1 MSLTSITDECT
12 KETIYILTNVIQNEL
27 ITTINVIEANAL
39 RELLIRIQTDTKL
52 LDAIIKFNESFLEL
66 SSSWSSN
73 SLSTS
78 NSQVLARILL
88 RLIP

>member
-12 KETIYILTNVIQNEL
+12 KGTIYILTNVIQNEL
-27 ITTINVIEANAL
+27 ITTTNVIEANAL

-52 LDAIIKFNESFLEL
+52 LDAIITFNESFLEL

-73 SLSTS
+73 SPSTS
-78 NSQVLARILL
+78 NSQVLARMLL